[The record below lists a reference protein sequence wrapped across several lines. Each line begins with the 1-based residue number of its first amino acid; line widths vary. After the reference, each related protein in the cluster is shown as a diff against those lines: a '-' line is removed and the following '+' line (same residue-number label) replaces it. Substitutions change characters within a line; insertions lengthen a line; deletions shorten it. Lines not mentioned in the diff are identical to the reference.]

1 MRDIVNPPSSWSM
14 GKSIASSVE
23 RQKSIAN
30 WTMPILMLLLALVPF
45 AANAMGES
53 YYVTL
58 MTRALIFALAAVGL
72 NLILGYGGLVSF
84 GHSAYLGIGA
94 YTVGIMM
101 DQGITNAWAQL
112 AVALLIGTL
121 VSGIIGGLSLR
132 VKGVGFIMITLAFA
146 QLLYFFCV
154 GLRDYGGDDG
164 FSLRGFSDLGLFH
177 LGNNDTLYYTVLA
190 VLALTLLWVSRLVS
204 ARFGMVIQGCK
215 SNERRMT
222 ALGFPVFR
230 YQWAAY
236 VLSALICVVAGF
248 FIVNLTRYVSPAY
261 MQWTVSGELIVM
273 VVVGGIATIVG
284 PVVGAIAIVLFEEFA
299 SHAVF
304 GLPGDAD
311 AFIHEHWLGTLGIVI
326 LIVAL
331 CLKQGLYGS
340 LVNRAKRRTS

>member
-1 MRDIVNPPSSWSM
+1 MHD
-14 GKSIASSVE
+14 
-23 RQKSIAN
+23 IAN
-30 WTMPILMLLLALVPF
+30 NSPRWPATNANVGGLERLSPSVDWTAAILILVLALVPM
-45 AANAMGES
+45 AASAIGEP

-84 GHSAYLGIGA
+84 GHSVYLGIGV

-101 DQGITNAWAQL
+101 DHGITNAWLQL
-112 AVALLIGTL
+112 AAALLIGTI
-121 VSGIIGGLSLR
+121 VAGVIGALSLR

-164 FSLRGFSDLGLFH
+164 FSLSGYSDFGLFQ
-177 LGNNDTLYYTVLA
+177 LDGNNTLYYVVLA
-190 VLALTLLWVSRLVS
+190 VLAFTLLWISRLIS

-215 SNERRMT
+215 SNERRMV

-230 YQWAAY
+230 YQWVAY

-284 PVVGAIAIVLFEEFA
+284 PVIGAIAIVLFEEFA
-299 SHAVF
+299 SHAAF
-304 GLPGDAD
+304 GLPGNAD
-311 AFIHEHWLGTLGIVI
+311 AFIHEHWLGALGLVI

-340 LVNRAKRRTS
+340 LFKRSARRA